1 MFLVGGVLFFVI
13 ELKSR
18 LGDGDGLADNVTQLF
33 LELLG
38 ERY

>member
-13 ELKSR
+13 ELKLYLG
-18 LGDGDGLADNVTQLF
+18 LGDGLENYATQLF

-38 ERY
+38 E